1 MYKLDM
7 MRCTK
12 KKGDLVQ
19 FLDERC
25 SIVGYKQIILYV
37 RVVLKITILTTKE

>member
-1 MYKLDM
+1 MYKLDI

-19 FLDERC
+19 FLDEKC
-25 SIVGYKQIILYV
+25 FIVGYKQIISYEC
-37 RVVLKITILTTKE
+37 VVSSITAKD